1 MTKANAIK
9 KLNNAG
15 YKVTQVIT
23 GSIIATKGQHHYV
36 ASSLNALIK
45 KLF

>member
-9 KLNNAG
+9 KLNANG
-15 YKVTQVIT
+15 YKVTQVMT
-23 GSIIATKGQHHYV
+23 GSVIASKGQQHYV

>member
-9 KLNNAG
+9 KLNANG
-15 YKVTQVIT
+15 YKVTTTMT
-23 GSIIATKGQHHYV
+23 GSVIATKGQQSYV
-36 ASSLNALIK
+36 ATSLNSLIK